1 MKSGDEKSITRA
13 AIIVSAAPTGKRG
26 PGLPARLAFHTAL
39 TVQAADVN
47 AGGHL
52 GHDRAVSL
60 LHEARARFLHACG
73 MNEAGGPAAPGVIL
87 LQLEVGYHAEAFW
100 GDMLDAR
107 LGVLELSQARLALGY
122 RLERAGTPIV
132 TARSNLAFFDYTRR
146 RPCRAPDTLIAALK
160 RYVA

>member
-1 MKSGDEKSITRA
+1 MSGGA
-13 AIIVSAAPTGKRG
+13 AGKRG
-26 PGLPARLAFHTAL
+26 PVLPARLAFHTVL
-39 TVQAADVN
+39 SVQAADVN

-60 LHEARARFLHACG
+60 LHEARARLLHACG

-107 LGVLELSQARLALGY
+107 LGVLELAPARLTLGY
-122 RLERAGTPIV
+122 RLDRAGTTVV

-146 RPCRAPDTLIAALK
+146 RPCRAPDTFIAAL
-160 RYVA
+160 RGHAA